1 MTDTKIEWADK
12 VWNPVI
18 GCTAVSPGCAN
29 CYAVSM
35 AHRHASNPKL
45 GDTYHGLT
53 VKHPNGIVGWSGQV
67 KCLSE
72 RLKQPLRWK
81 QPSRIFVNSMSD
93 IFHPDVPDKFIDKVF
108 AVMAQAQHHVF
119 QVLTKR
125 PQRMREYFSEI
136 EFRTE
141 MVGIQAEHIS
151 GFDRFIWH
159 DDDSGNADPRWPFPL
174 KNVWLGT
181 SVENQATADERIPLL
196 LQTPAAVHWISAE
209 PLLGPVTIGHDY
221 LPSMESFGN
230 TLDWVVCG
238 GESGPNARP
247 MHPDWARGLRDQ
259 CKAADVPF
267 FFKQWGEW
275 SPYGKFIDTQHG
287 KEMTRE
293 WTGGGSVRVGKTKA
307 GCLLDGVEH
316 KEFPQ

>member
-67 KCLSE
+67 KCLPE
-72 RLKQPLRWK
+72 RLDQPLRWK

-93 IFHPDVPDKFIDKVF
+93 LFHPDVPFEFVK
-108 AVMAQAQHHVF
+108 
-119 QVLTKR
+119 QVWEIMRMCEDHTFLILTKR
-125 PQRMREYFSEI
+125 PERMVQFSDY
-136 EFRTE
+136 
-141 MVGIQAEHIS
+141 ALAH
-151 GFDRFIWH
+151 GFGFI
-159 DDDSGNADPRWPFPL
+159 DEL
-174 KNVWLGT
+174 NVWLGT

-209 PLLGPVTIGHDY
+209 PLLGPVKLDDDICLGCGGSYSDNPFAKKRCNDCPCGSGKTFRYPH
-221 LPSMESFGN
+221 ESGE
-230 TLDWVVCG
+230 TWPIDWVVCG
-238 GESGPNARP
+238 GESGRKARP

-267 FFKQWGEW
+267 FFKQWGEF
-275 SPYGKFIDTQHG
+275 SPC
-287 KEMTRE
+287 
-293 WTGGGSVRVGKTKA
+293 SVRVGKSAA
-307 GCLLDGVEH
+307 GCLIDGVEH

>member
-1 MTDTKIEWADK
+1 MTTTKIEWADK

-29 CYAVSM
+29 CYAVNM

-53 VKHPNGIVGWSGQV
+53 VKHPNGIVGWTGNV
-67 KCLSE
+67 KCLPE
-72 RLKQPLRWK
+72 RLDQPLHWK
-81 QPSRIFVNSMSD
+81 RPSRIFVNSMSD
-93 IFHPDVPDKFIDKVF
+93 LFHPDVPFEFVK
-108 AVMAQAQHHVF
+108 
-119 QVLTKR
+119 QVWEIMRVCEDHTFLILTKR
-125 PQRMREYFSEI
+125 PKRMVQFSDY
-136 EFRTE
+136 
-141 MVGIQAEHIS
+141 ALAH
-151 GFDRFIWH
+151 GFGFI
-159 DDDSGNADPRWPFPL
+159 DER
-174 KNVWLGT
+174 NVWLGV
-181 SVENQATADERIPLL
+181 SVENQAAADERIPLL

-221 LPSMESFGN
+221 LPHMESFGS
-230 TLDWVVCG
+230 TLDWVVVG
-238 GESGPNARP
+238 GESGPKARP

-293 WTGGGSVRVGKTKA
+293 WTGGGSVRVGKAKA
-307 GCLLDGVEH
+307 GSLLDGVEH